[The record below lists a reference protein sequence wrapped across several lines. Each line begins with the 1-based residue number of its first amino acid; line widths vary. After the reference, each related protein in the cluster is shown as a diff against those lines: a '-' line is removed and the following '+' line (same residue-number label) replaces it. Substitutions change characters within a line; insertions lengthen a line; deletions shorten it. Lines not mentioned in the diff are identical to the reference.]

1 MTAKEFLCQL
11 KTLDNMINAKLL
23 EKERMRALT
32 TKVTAG
38 LSERV
43 KGGGG
48 GGIENAVIKMLE
60 LEEQLNVDID
70 RLVNLK
76 AEARLLIEELADDKH
91 KIVLSMY
98 YVSDMTFEKI
108 SEETHYSI
116 GAIHKFY
123 RNALKEFEEVY
134 RLRKSEKNE

>member
-43 KGGGG
+43 QGGGG

-108 SEETHYSI
+108 SDETHYSI

-134 RLRKSEKNE
+134 RLRKSKKNE

>member
-43 KGGGG
+43 QGGGG

-98 YVSDMTFEKI
+98 
-108 SEETHYSI
+108 
-116 GAIHKFY
+116 
-123 RNALKEFEEVY
+123 
-134 RLRKSEKNE
+134 